1 MEQCIPILKDYDN
14 QSRLMQLVKL
24 SPKDE
29 GEKKTFHNIISLK
42 IISNKP
48 NLNIG
53 SNRKNEHSQKTVERK
68 MK

>member
-1 MEQCIPILKDYDN
+1 
-14 QSRLMQLVKL
+14 MQQAKL

-29 GEKKTFHNIISLK
+29 GEKKTFHNIINLK
-42 IISNKP
+42 IIYNKP